1 MKIEKSCPF
10 LELISLM
17 PISLGHKL
25 GQWNI
30 PMPTWFEYSYLN
42 KSQIIIKM
50 SFKKKLMKNYMS
62 QVQNGQESTS
72 SSIESENNS
81 LSPRS
86 LVFRGNKWVRPNTT
100 STSSSDEG

>member
-1 MKIEKSCPF
+1 MPI
-10 LELISLM
+10 LRMNIIM

-25 GQWNI
+25 GQGNI
-30 PMPTWFEYSYLN
+30 PIPTWFEYSYLN

-62 QVQNGQESTS
+62 QVQNGQDSTS

-86 LVFRGNKWVRPNTT
+86 LVFRGNKWVRPSTT